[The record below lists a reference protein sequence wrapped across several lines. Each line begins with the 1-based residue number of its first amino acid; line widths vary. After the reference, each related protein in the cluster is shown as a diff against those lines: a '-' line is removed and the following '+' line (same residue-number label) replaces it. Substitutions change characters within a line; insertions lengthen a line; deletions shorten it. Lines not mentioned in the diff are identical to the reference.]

1 MTAPILMAALC
12 SFWGCD
18 KDEDHLSEA
27 VLASANTLN
36 FEAERAAEKII
47 TIYADADW
55 VTEVPDW
62 VTVTPNSGTG
72 VMDVTVSVTDNMRDG
87 AEDNPR
93 KATLVFKG
101 RTLASRAQVL
111 ITQNGD
117 KYRDVKEYTAGEL
130 AALADETVISVPSA
144 IVVAVT
150 TKGFVISDD
159 KNTDNIF
166 VSDATTV
173 AVGDKISLLGTK
185 SSDSQKLAT
194 VIDCDEV
201 TVLSGGAVNYPE
213 PEDISAKI
221 DDYTSSKRGYV
232 TVKGVFNGST
242 LTVSEDAKYSVSVVD
257 APSSLGLSSLTGH
270 IVTVTGYYAGLAEPV
285 QRIMA
290 TDVEDNGLNEIVY
303 FLENFEWLEPW
314 SVASGVGQTVETD
327 NLAAL
332 ADETVISVPSAIVVA
347 VTTKGFVISDD
358 KNTDNIFVSDAT
370 TVAVG
375 DKISLLGTKSS
386 DSQKLATV
394 IDCDEVTVLSGGA
407 VNYPEPEDISAKIDD
422 YTSSKRG
429 YVTVKGVFNGSTLT
443 VSEDA
448 KYSVSVVDAP
458 SSLGLSSLTG
468 HIVTVTGYY
477 AGLAEPVQ
485 RIMATDVEDN
495 GLNEIVYFLENFE
508 WLEPW
513 SVASG
518 VGQTVETDNLDAK
531 ATALTSITVDG
542 VTAFDAVEKLGYKF
556 IYDKND
562 NKRIYLQQNYLK
574 MGKTG
579 NHAGIIL
586 PPIDG
591 VPEAKDNVTLSFDWC
606 GMRKGSGKID
616 PVNLI
621 VIFENGSDKVQ
632 IDIPELGWEDGHK
645 LEWVRAEVS
654 LKGITVNKDTKITI
668 TQTQWEVGTAN
679 RWFLDNIKISEPI
692 KL

>member
-257 APSSLGLSSLTGH
+257 APSSLGLSALTGH

-303 FLENFEWLEPW
+303 FLENFEWLEPY
-314 SVASGVGQTVETD
+314 SAAGSAGRSVETD
-327 NLAAL
+327 DL
-332 ADETVISVPSAIVVA
+332 SA
-347 VTTKGFVISDD
+347 
-358 KNTDNIFVSDAT
+358 N
-370 TVAVG
+370 
-375 DKISLLGTKSS
+375 
-386 DSQKLATV
+386 
-394 IDCDEVTVLSGGA
+394 
-407 VNYPEPEDISAKIDD
+407 
-422 YTSSKRG
+422 
-429 YVTVKGVFNGSTLT
+429 
-443 VSEDA
+443 
-448 KYSVSVVDAP
+448 AP
-458 SSLGLSSLTG
+458 
-468 HIVTVTGYY
+468 
-477 AGLAEPVQ
+477 
-485 RIMATDVEDN
+485 
-495 GLNEIVYFLENFE
+495 
-508 WLEPW
+508 
-513 SVASG
+513 
-518 VGQTVETDNLDAK
+518 
-531 ATALTSITVDG
+531 ALTSVTVDG
-542 VTAFDAVEKLGYKF
+542 VTGIRRCRKTRLQVYLRQERQQTHLPPAELPQIRQDRQSRRYHSSSDRRGSRSKGQCDTLVRLVRNAPGVRQDRPRQSDRHLRERQRQSADRHTRTGMGGWSQARMGSRRSQPEGHYGQQGYEDHHYADAVGSRNSQPLVPRQY
-556 IYDKND
+556 
-562 NKRIYLQQNYLK
+562 QNIRTDQTLI
-574 MGKTG
+574 TG
-579 NHAGIIL
+579 
-586 PPIDG
+586 
-591 VPEAKDNVTLSFDWC
+591 TL
-606 GMRKGSGKID
+606 
-616 PVNLI
+616 
-621 VIFENGSDKVQ
+621 
-632 IDIPELGWEDGHK
+632 
-645 LEWVRAEVS
+645 
-654 LKGITVNKDTKITI
+654 
-668 TQTQWEVGTAN
+668 
-679 RWFLDNIKISEPI
+679 
-692 KL
+692 

>member
-1 MTAPILMAALC
+1 M
-12 SFWGCD
+12 
-18 KDEDHLSEA
+18 
-27 VLASANTLN
+27 
-36 FEAERAAEKII
+36 
-47 TIYADADW
+47 
-55 VTEVPDW
+55 
-62 VTVTPNSGTG
+62 
-72 VMDVTVSVTDNMRDG
+72 
-87 AEDNPR
+87 
-93 KATLVFKG
+93 
-101 RTLASRAQVL
+101 
-111 ITQNGD
+111 
-117 KYRDVKEYTAGEL
+117 
-130 AALADETVISVPSA
+130 
-144 IVVAVT
+144 
-150 TKGFVISDD
+150 
-159 KNTDNIF
+159 
-166 VSDATTV
+166 
-173 AVGDKISLLGTK
+173 
-185 SSDSQKLAT
+185 
-194 VIDCDEV
+194 
-201 TVLSGGAVNYPE
+201 
-213 PEDISAKI
+213 
-221 DDYTSSKRGYV
+221 
-232 TVKGVFNGST
+232 
-242 LTVSEDAKYSVSVVD
+242 
-257 APSSLGLSSLTGH
+257 
-270 IVTVTGYYAGLAEPV
+270 
-285 QRIMA
+285 
-290 TDVEDNGLNEIVY
+290 
-303 FLENFEWLEPW
+303 
-314 SVASGVGQTVETD
+314 
-327 NLAAL
+327 
-332 ADETVISVPSAIVVA
+332 
-347 VTTKGFVISDD
+347 
-358 KNTDNIFVSDAT
+358 
-370 TVAVG
+370 
-375 DKISLLGTKSS
+375 GTKSS

-574 MGKTG
+574 FGKTG

-606 GMRKGSGKID
+606 GMRQGPARSTPSI
-616 PVNLI
+616 
-621 VIFENGSDKVQ
+621 
-632 IDIPELGWEDGHK
+632 
-645 LEWVRAEVS
+645 
-654 LKGITVNKDTKITI
+654 
-668 TQTQWEVGTAN
+668 
-679 RWFLDNIKISEPI
+679 
-692 KL
+692 

>member
-62 VTVTPNSGTG
+62 VTVTPDSGTG

-242 LTVSEDAKYSVSVVD
+242 LTVSENAKYSVSVVD
-257 APSSLGLSSLTGH
+257 APASLGLSALTGH

-303 FLENFEWLEPW
+303 FMENFEWL
-314 SVASGVGQTVETD
+314 GTVFR
-327 NLAAL
+327 
-332 ADETVISVPSAIVVA
+332 SR
-347 VTTKGFVISDD
+347 
-358 KNTDNIFVSDAT
+358 
-370 TVAVG
+370 
-375 DKISLLGTKSS
+375 
-386 DSQKLATV
+386 QRR
-394 IDCDEVTVLSGGA
+394 
-407 VNYPEPEDISAKIDD
+407 PE
-422 YTSSKRG
+422 R
-429 YVTVKGVFNGSTLT
+429 
-443 VSEDA
+443 
-448 KYSVSVVDAP
+448 
-458 SSLGLSSLTG
+458 
-468 HIVTVTGYY
+468 
-477 AGLAEPVQ
+477 
-485 RIMATDVEDN
+485 
-495 GLNEIVYFLENFE
+495 
-508 WLEPW
+508 
-513 SVASG
+513 
-518 VGQTVETDNLDAK
+518 
-531 ATALTSITVDG
+531 
-542 VTAFDAVEKLGYKF
+542 
-556 IYDKND
+556 
-562 NKRIYLQQNYLK
+562 
-574 MGKTG
+574 
-579 NHAGIIL
+579 
-586 PPIDG
+586 
-591 VPEAKDNVTLSFDWC
+591 
-606 GMRKGSGKID
+606 
-616 PVNLI
+616 
-621 VIFENGSDKVQ
+621 
-632 IDIPELGWEDGHK
+632 
-645 LEWVRAEVS
+645 
-654 LKGITVNKDTKITI
+654 
-668 TQTQWEVGTAN
+668 
-679 RWFLDNIKISEPI
+679 
-692 KL
+692 

>member
-201 TVLSGGAVNYPE
+201 TVLSGGSALCTMLVTLTLAGTSASCAAGYRHAKPARSASTSAGAAGAASSGASSGVSGVSGSGRASCTVMLISLSLNTKGSSRSPACLRSG
-213 PEDISAKI
+213 PPKGCTSSAARSQSAKL
-221 DDYTSSKRGYV
+221 
-232 TVKGVFNGST
+232 F
-242 LTVSEDAKYSVSVVD
+242 ACWCSVSP
-257 APSSLGLSSLTGH
+257 AP
-270 IVTVTGYYAGLAEPV
+270 AA
-285 QRIMA
+285 RKA
-290 TDVEDNGLNEIVY
+290 AA
-303 FLENFEWLEPW
+303 F
-314 SVASGVGQTVETD
+314 ASGFVDLEMPSGTVR
-327 NLAAL
+327 
-332 ADETVISVPSAIVVA
+332 
-347 VTTKGFVISDD
+347 
-358 KNTDNIFVSDAT
+358 
-370 TVAVG
+370 
-375 DKISLLGTKSS
+375 ISLSC
-386 DSQKLATV
+386 A
-394 IDCDEVTVLSGGA
+394 
-407 VNYPEPEDISAKIDD
+407 
-422 YTSSKRG
+422 R
-429 YVTVKGVFNGSTLT
+429 
-443 VSEDA
+443 
-448 KYSVSVVDAP
+448 
-458 SSLGLSSLTG
+458 
-468 HIVTVTGYY
+468 
-477 AGLAEPVQ
+477 
-485 RIMATDVEDN
+485 
-495 GLNEIVYFLENFE
+495 
-508 WLEPW
+508 
-513 SVASG
+513 
-518 VGQTVETDNLDAK
+518 
-531 ATALTSITVDG
+531 
-542 VTAFDAVEKLGYKF
+542 
-556 IYDKND
+556 
-562 NKRIYLQQNYLK
+562 
-574 MGKTG
+574 
-579 NHAGIIL
+579 
-586 PPIDG
+586 
-591 VPEAKDNVTLSFDWC
+591 
-606 GMRKGSGKID
+606 
-616 PVNLI
+616 
-621 VIFENGSDKVQ
+621 
-632 IDIPELGWEDGHK
+632 
-645 LEWVRAEVS
+645 VRATYKRRICS
-654 LKGITVNKDTKITI
+654 L
-668 TQTQWEVGTAN
+668 
-679 RWFLDNIKISEPI
+679 RISWACTLERAV
-692 KL
+692 

>member
-1 MTAPILMAALC
+1 MEHNPTKIPSPLLSLVPILVLVTLLFVTIRIFGSDALSGGSQIVLLTATAIC
-12 SFWGCD
+12 CLIAMTYSKVRWKALELAMINNITGVATALIILLSIGALSGSWMISGVVPTLIYYGMQIIHPSFF
-18 KDEDHLSEA
+18 
-27 VLASANTLN
+27 LASTC
-36 FEAERAAEKII
+36 II
-47 TIYADADW
+47 CA
-55 VTEVPDW
+55 V
-62 VTVTPNSGTG
+62 
-72 VMDVTVSVTDNMRDG
+72 VSVMTGSSWTTIATIGIALLGIGQAQGFSDG
-87 AEDNPR
+87 W
-93 KATLVFKG
+93 
-101 RTLASRAQVL
+101 
-111 ITQNGD
+111 I
-117 KYRDVKEYTAGEL
+117 AG
-130 AALADETVISVPSA
+130 AIISGA
-144 IVVAVT
+144 Y
-150 TKGFVISDD
+150 F
-159 KNTDNIF
+159 
-166 VSDATTV
+166 
-173 AVGDKISLLGTK
+173 GDKISLLGTK

-232 TVKGVFNGST
+232 TVKGIFNGSS
-242 LTVSEDAKYSVSVVD
+242 LSVSEDAKYSVSVVD
-257 APSSLGLSSLTGH
+257 APASLGLS
-270 IVTVTGYYAGLAEPV
+270 A
-285 QRIMA
+285 
-290 TDVEDNGLNEIVY
+290 
-303 FLENFEWLEPW
+303 
-314 SVASGVGQTVETD
+314 
-327 NLAAL
+327 
-332 ADETVISVPSAIVVA
+332 
-347 VTTKGFVISDD
+347 
-358 KNTDNIFVSDAT
+358 
-370 TVAVG
+370 
-375 DKISLLGTKSS
+375 
-386 DSQKLATV
+386 
-394 IDCDEVTVLSGGA
+394 
-407 VNYPEPEDISAKIDD
+407 
-422 YTSSKRG
+422 
-429 YVTVKGVFNGSTLT
+429 
-443 VSEDA
+443 
-448 KYSVSVVDAP
+448 
-458 SSLGLSSLTG
+458 LTG

-574 MGKTG
+574 FGKTG

-606 GMRKGSGKID
+606 GMRQGSGKID

-632 IDIPELGWEDGHK
+632 IDIPELGWEEGHK

-668 TQTQWEVGTAN
+668 TQTQWDVSTAN

-692 KL
+692 QL

>member
-62 VTVTPNSGTG
+62 VTVTPDSGTG

-221 DDYTSSKRGYV
+221 DDYTSTKRGYV

-257 APSSLGLSSLTGH
+257 TPASLGLS
-270 IVTVTGYYAGLAEPV
+270 A
-285 QRIMA
+285 
-290 TDVEDNGLNEIVY
+290 
-303 FLENFEWLEPW
+303 
-314 SVASGVGQTVETD
+314 
-327 NLAAL
+327 
-332 ADETVISVPSAIVVA
+332 
-347 VTTKGFVISDD
+347 
-358 KNTDNIFVSDAT
+358 
-370 TVAVG
+370 
-375 DKISLLGTKSS
+375 
-386 DSQKLATV
+386 
-394 IDCDEVTVLSGGA
+394 
-407 VNYPEPEDISAKIDD
+407 
-422 YTSSKRG
+422 
-429 YVTVKGVFNGSTLT
+429 
-443 VSEDA
+443 
-448 KYSVSVVDAP
+448 
-458 SSLGLSSLTG
+458 LTG

-542 VTAFDAVEKLGYKF
+542 VTAFDAVEKLGY
-556 IYDKND
+556 
-562 NKRIYLQQNYLK
+562 
-574 MGKTG
+574 
-579 NHAGIIL
+579 
-586 PPIDG
+586 
-591 VPEAKDNVTLSFDWC
+591 
-606 GMRKGSGKID
+606 
-616 PVNLI
+616 
-621 VIFENGSDKVQ
+621 
-632 IDIPELGWEDGHK
+632 
-645 LEWVRAEVS
+645 
-654 LKGITVNKDTKITI
+654 
-668 TQTQWEVGTAN
+668 
-679 RWFLDNIKISEPI
+679 
-692 KL
+692 

>member
-1 MTAPILMAALC
+1 
-12 SFWGCD
+12 
-18 KDEDHLSEA
+18 
-27 VLASANTLN
+27 
-36 FEAERAAEKII
+36 
-47 TIYADADW
+47 
-55 VTEVPDW
+55 
-62 VTVTPNSGTG
+62 
-72 VMDVTVSVTDNMRDG
+72 
-87 AEDNPR
+87 
-93 KATLVFKG
+93 
-101 RTLASRAQVL
+101 VL

-201 TVLSGGAVNYPE
+201 TVLSDGAVNYPE

-242 LTVSEDAKYSVSVVD
+242 LTVSENAKYSVSVVD
-257 APSSLGLSSLTGH
+257 APASLGLS
-270 IVTVTGYYAGLAEPV
+270 A
-285 QRIMA
+285 
-290 TDVEDNGLNEIVY
+290 
-303 FLENFEWLEPW
+303 
-314 SVASGVGQTVETD
+314 
-327 NLAAL
+327 
-332 ADETVISVPSAIVVA
+332 
-347 VTTKGFVISDD
+347 
-358 KNTDNIFVSDAT
+358 
-370 TVAVG
+370 
-375 DKISLLGTKSS
+375 
-386 DSQKLATV
+386 
-394 IDCDEVTVLSGGA
+394 
-407 VNYPEPEDISAKIDD
+407 
-422 YTSSKRG
+422 
-429 YVTVKGVFNGSTLT
+429 
-443 VSEDA
+443 
-448 KYSVSVVDAP
+448 
-458 SSLGLSSLTG
+458 LTG

-574 MGKTG
+574 FGKTG

-591 VPEAKDNVTLSFDWC
+591 VPEAKDNVTLVRNAPGVRQDRPRQSDRHLRERQRQSADRHTRT
-606 GMRKGSGKID
+606 GMGGWSQARMGSRRSQPEGHYGQQGYEDHHYADAVGSRDSQPLVPRQYQNIRTD
-616 PVNLI
+616 QTLI
-621 VIFENGSDKVQ
+621 TET
-632 IDIPELGWEDGHK
+632 L
-645 LEWVRAEVS
+645 
-654 LKGITVNKDTKITI
+654 
-668 TQTQWEVGTAN
+668 
-679 RWFLDNIKISEPI
+679 
-692 KL
+692 

>member
-62 VTVTPNSGTG
+62 VTVTPDSGTG

-257 APSSLGLSSLTGH
+257 APSSLGLSALTGH
-270 IVTVTGYYAGLAEPV
+270 NVTLTGYYAGLTEPV
-285 QRIMA
+285 QRIMV
-290 TDVEDNGLNEIVY
+290 TDIEDKGAVEVIYLSDD
-303 FLENFEWLEPW
+303 FEWMNSW
-314 SVASGVGQTVETD
+314 SEASDAGDTVGK
-327 NLAAL
+327 
-332 ADETVISVPSAIVVA
+332 S
-347 VTTKGFVISDD
+347 KDD
-358 KNTDNIFVSDAT
+358 KARNIHT
-370 TVAVG
+370 
-375 DKISLLGTKSS
+375 
-386 DSQKLATV
+386 
-394 IDCDEVTVLSGGA
+394 
-407 VNYPEPEDISAKIDD
+407 
-422 YTSSKRG
+422 
-429 YVTVKGVFNGSTLT
+429 
-443 VSEDA
+443 
-448 KYSVSVVDAP
+448 
-458 SSLGLSSLTG
+458 
-468 HIVTVTGYY
+468 H
-477 AGLAEPVQ
+477 
-485 RIMATDVEDN
+485 
-495 GLNEIVYFLENFE
+495 
-508 WLEPW
+508 
-513 SVASG
+513 
-518 VGQTVETDNLDAK
+518 
-531 ATALTSITVDG
+531 
-542 VTAFDAVEKLGYKF
+542 EKLGEAF
-556 IYDKND
+556 LADFAAHGYDL
-562 NKRIYLQQNYLK
+562 ICMPSSTTSTYLQKNYLK
-574 MGKTG
+574 FGRTDVQ
-579 NHAGIIL
+579 AGLVL
-586 PPIDG
+586 PSIEIPAN
-591 VPEAKDNVTLSFDWC
+591 AKAKIAFDWAPHI
-606 GMRKGSGKID
+606 GGTGKFD
-616 PVNLI
+616 PVKII
-621 VIFENGSDKVQ
+621 VEITNGTDVV
-632 IDIPELGWEDGHK
+632 ELDPVGHDFVDTVDQ
-645 LEWVRAEVS
+645 LTWLHAELSLVGVS
-654 LKGITVNKDTKITI
+654 INKDTKIVIRSDGWGDTEA
-668 TQTQWEVGTAN
+668 TTGSKVYK
-679 RWFLDNIKISEPI
+679 RWYIDNIKISNAD
-692 KL
+692 

>member
-62 VTVTPNSGTG
+62 VTVTPDSGTG

-257 APSSLGLSSLTGH
+257 APSSLGLS
-270 IVTVTGYYAGLAEPV
+270 A
-285 QRIMA
+285 
-290 TDVEDNGLNEIVY
+290 
-303 FLENFEWLEPW
+303 
-314 SVASGVGQTVETD
+314 
-327 NLAAL
+327 
-332 ADETVISVPSAIVVA
+332 
-347 VTTKGFVISDD
+347 
-358 KNTDNIFVSDAT
+358 
-370 TVAVG
+370 
-375 DKISLLGTKSS
+375 
-386 DSQKLATV
+386 
-394 IDCDEVTVLSGGA
+394 
-407 VNYPEPEDISAKIDD
+407 
-422 YTSSKRG
+422 
-429 YVTVKGVFNGSTLT
+429 
-443 VSEDA
+443 
-448 KYSVSVVDAP
+448 
-458 SSLGLSSLTG
+458 
-468 HIVTVTGYY
+468 
-477 AGLAEPVQ
+477 
-485 RIMATDVEDN
+485 
-495 GLNEIVYFLENFE
+495 LNEIVYFLENFE

-574 MGKTG
+574 FGKTG

-606 GMRKGSGKID
+606 GMRQGSGKID

>member
-1 MTAPILMAALC
+1 MRFVKYMTAPILMAALC

-62 VTVTPNSGTG
+62 VTVTPDSGTG
-72 VMDVTVSVTDNMRDG
+72 VMDVTISVTDNMRDG

-93 KATLVFKG
+93 KAALVFKG
-101 RTLASRAQVL
+101 RTLASRAEVL
-111 ITQNGD
+111 IMQNGD

-159 KNTDNIF
+159 RNTDNIF
-166 VSDATTV
+166 VSNSTAV

-232 TVKGVFNGST
+232 TVKGIFNGSS
-242 LTVSEDAKYSVSVVD
+242 LSVSEDAKYSVSVVD
-257 APSSLGLSSLTGH
+257 APASLGLSALTGH

-303 FLENFEWLEPW
+303 FMENFEWLDPW
-314 SVASGVGQTVETD
+314 AEAGSAGRTVENDDLGATVPQLPTPKID
-327 NLAAL
+327 GVSALDALLAKGYEFL
-332 ADETVISVPSAIVVA
+332 R
-347 VTTKGFVISDD
+347 VTTKTEGE
-358 KNTDNIFVSDAT
+358 
-370 TVAVG
+370 
-375 DKISLLGTKSS
+375 
-386 DSQKLATV
+386 
-394 IDCDEVTVLSGGA
+394 C
-407 VNYPEPEDISAKIDD
+407 
-422 YTSSKRG
+422 
-429 YVTVKGVFNGSTLT
+429 
-443 VSEDA
+443 
-448 KYSVSVVDAP
+448 
-458 SSLGLSSLTG
+458 
-468 HIVTVTGYY
+468 
-477 AGLAEPVQ
+477 
-485 RIMATDVEDN
+485 
-495 GLNEIVYFLENFE
+495 
-508 WLEPW
+508 
-513 SVASG
+513 
-518 VGQTVETDNLDAK
+518 
-531 ATALTSITVDG
+531 
-542 VTAFDAVEKLGYKF
+542 
-556 IYDKND
+556 
-562 NKRIYLQQNYLK
+562 IYLQRNYLK
-574 MGKTG
+574 FGKTSYQ
-579 NHAGIIL
+579 AGIIL
-586 PPIDG
+586 PSIDNIPSG
-591 VPEAKDNVTLSFDWC
+591 AEPRLSFDWC
-606 GMRKGSGKID
+606 PMRQGSGKVD

-621 VIFENGSDKVQ
+621 IIVENDGQEIPFEV
-632 IDIPELGWEDGHK
+632 PTHGWENDHK
-645 LEWVRAEVS
+645 LEWIKAEIALTGVA
-654 LKGITVNKDTKITI
+654 ITKDTKITI
-668 TQTQWEVGTAN
+668 RQTQWPEATAN